1 MKDLA
6 NIVNSHRK
14 KDDRLLSLWKPITI
28 YFKIINTY
36 KTTMVKKKIYKAEN
50 AKQMLEL
57 RLIMKFRKFP
67 P

>member
-1 MKDLA
+1 MEDLA
-6 NIVNSHRK
+6 NIVDSHRK

-28 YFKIINTY
+28 YSKIINIY
-36 KTTMVKKKIYKAEN
+36 KKKNGKKKIYKAEN

-67 P
+67 S